1 MLYYALVLLTVG
13 LITGVLNYTGMSSL
27 AVEIPLVLSLIG
39 IVLVATY
46 LFNGRIGHHEPH
58 GNVRRCT
65 MVREKVSN
73 PTTPGSASISRVDQQ
88 DEQSGPPFQISKAG
102 WDYERIARRAYELY
116 LQRGQQGGRDLEDWV
131 KAEQQLAG
139 EAGK

>member
-1 MLYYALVLLTVG
+1 
-13 LITGVLNYTGMSSL
+13 
-27 AVEIPLVLSLIG
+27 
-39 IVLVATY
+39 
-46 LFNGRIGHHEPH
+46 
-58 GNVRRCT
+58 

-73 PTTPGSASISRVDQQ
+73 PTTAAVSADTSGGTQE

-116 LQRGQQGGRDLEDWV
+116 ELRGRQEGRDVEDWV

-139 EAGK
+139 VAGKKMT

>member
-1 MLYYALVLLTVG
+1 
-13 LITGVLNYTGMSSL
+13 
-27 AVEIPLVLSLIG
+27 
-39 IVLVATY
+39 
-46 LFNGRIGHHEPH
+46 
-58 GNVRRCT
+58 

-116 LQRGQQGGRDLEDWV
+116 EQRGRQEGRDVEDWA
-131 KAEQQLAG
+131 KAEQQLVG

>member
-1 MLYYALVLLTVG
+1 MHDGQGKGFESNNAGCVG
-13 LITGVLNYTGMSSL
+13 
-27 AVEIPLVLSLIG
+27 
-39 IVLVATY
+39 
-46 LFNGRIGHHEPH
+46 RQ
-58 GNVRRCT
+58 
-65 MVREKVSN
+65 
-73 PTTPGSASISRVDQQ
+73 SRGGQE

-116 LQRGQQGGRDLEDWV
+116 EQRGRQEGRDVEDWV